1 MPDNS
6 GGGDVAGTC
15 RPADDRRGSVNVL
28 KAASRDRGSTPRAS
42 TDAAKQRSA
51 INQIIEKMENLPQL
65 ITDAE
70 AIFADAQELAKSY
83 PEVQK
88 LVTDI
93 EKLVTDLK
101 AVPPQGA

>member
-1 MPDNS
+1 M
-6 GGGDVAGTC
+6 
-15 RPADDRRGSVNVL
+15 L
-28 KAASRDRGSTPRAS
+28 K
-42 TDAAKQRSA
+42 RSA

-65 ITDAE
+65 ITAAE

-93 EKLVTDLK
+93 EKLVADLN
-101 AVPPQGA
+101 AVAPQAA